1 MASVCVIGG
10 GPAGSSFATRMA
22 SLGHDVV
29 LVERSAFPRR
39 HLGES
44 LTPGVLKLL
53 DATGARG
60 AVEAA
65 AFPRAREVEVR
76 WDDGERLR
84 ADPRA
89 EGMLVDRGAFDS
101 LLLARARDAGVD
113 VIQPATM
120 SACRREARGWSV
132 ELRGEAG
139 ATVLRCDFLA
149 DARGRAG
156 GARGARRRTAPR
168 TLAVH
173 GYWRGAPPGI
183 RPRIEAGADAWFW
196 RVPLPDGSCNIL
208 AFVDAMAFRAAA
220 ASGIEARFAA
230 LLARARLMDGWNG
243 ARADG
248 PVAAIDAT
256 PHLDDDPVQADAIRL
271 GDAALAIDP
280 ISSSGVQKAI
290 QGALAGAIVANTLL
304 RRPGDGAAA
313 IAFYRDMLSS
323 ASRRHARW
331 TAGHYATVARDVHDA
346 FWQERADAIPG
357 DADEAPGAPGR
368 ALAPAE
374 FGAARLVASP
384 DLRIVEQPCLDA
396 DFVVARRAI
405 AHPGLDGPVAYLGE
419 QELAPLLDGL
429 PAGLTAFELARAW
442 QARLPP
448 RAGLAA
454 AAWMVERGLLLREDE
469 ARGARA

>member
-22 SLGHDVV
+22 TLGHDVT

-53 DATGARG
+53 EATGARD

-65 AFPRAREVEVR
+65 GFPRAHAVEVR
-76 WDDGERLR
+76 WDEGERLR
-84 ADPRA
+84 EDPRA
-89 EGMLVDRGAFDS
+89 EGMLVDRGTFDA
-101 LLLARARDAGVD
+101 LLLARARDAGVA
-113 VIQPATM
+113 VIQPATL

-132 ELRGEAG
+132 ELRGATG
-139 ATVLRCDFLA
+139 AAAFRCDFLA

-196 RVPLPDGSCNIL
+196 RVPLPDGTCNIL
-208 AFVDAMAFRAAA
+208 AFVDAMAFREAAPA
-220 ASGIEARFAA
+220 GLEARFAA
-230 LLARARLMDGWNG
+230 LLARSRLMEGWDG

-290 QGALAGAIVANTLL
+290 QGALAGAVVANTLL
-304 RRPGDGAAA
+304 RRPGDGGAA
-313 IAFYRDMLSS
+313 IAFYRDMLAG

-331 TAGHYATVARDVHDA
+331 TSGHYASVARGGFDA
-346 FWQERADAIPG
+346 FWRARAAG
-357 DADEAPGAPGR
+357 AEDADEAPGAQGR

-448 RAGLAA
+448 RAGLAT

-469 ARGARA
+469 ARGART